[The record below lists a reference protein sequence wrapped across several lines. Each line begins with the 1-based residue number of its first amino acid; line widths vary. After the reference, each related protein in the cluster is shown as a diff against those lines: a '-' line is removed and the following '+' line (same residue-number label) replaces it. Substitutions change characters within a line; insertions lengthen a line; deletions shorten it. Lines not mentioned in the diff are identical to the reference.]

1 MRRLF
6 AILWLASVLAAC
18 TQGTYYDFGDTYTR
32 GLRWFD
38 RGNYEQ
44 ARIDWELLAKAGDC
58 DAEFR
63 LGTLYFLGAGVPKD
77 LEAAR
82 AHWVKASNQGH
93 GGAQHFLAIM
103 YAQEVTF
110 LSTPIRKVRFDCSR
124 GCGVTKNLIEASKW
138 AALSMRFSVYEGA
151 RKSAGEMIVDYHRSM
166 DSEQIAE
173 SERQI
178 QNWSPYPV
186 ACKQRKLL

>member
-6 AILWLASVLAAC
+6 AILSLASVLVAC

-44 ARIDWELLAKAGDC
+44 ARIDWESLAKAGDC

-63 LGTLYFLGAGVPKD
+63 LGTLYFLGAGVAKD
-77 LEAAR
+77 MEAAR
-82 AHWVKASNQGH
+82 AHWVTAANQGQAI
-93 GGAQHFLAIM
+93 AQYLLAIM
-103 YAQEVTF
+103 YAQEITF
-110 LSTPIRKVRFDCSR
+110 VSTPIRKVRFDCTR
-124 GCGVTKNLIEASKW
+124 GCGVTKNLTEASKW
-138 AALSMRFSVYEGA
+138 AVLSTRFAVYDGL
-151 RKSAGEMIVDYHRSM
+151 RKSTGEMIADYHRSM
-166 DSEQIAE
+166 DAEQIAE

-178 QNWSPYPV
+178 QNWSPSP
-186 ACKQRKLL
+186 ALCKQRKLL